1 MIAANGVAAKR
12 AWVWAGLLAALVLAV
27 SMLAGVASHR
37 AFADE
42 ATGYVSIAGVVGIDE
57 TAVFSTVPEAV
68 EAIASC
74 DATAQAAD
82 PAGAALVIH
91 GTVSVDA
98 QAVPNG
104 SFDLVYPV
112 DGSTCA
118 IVGADGAACLVSTD
132 SSGAG
137 RTPVFSNGGGSL
149 VVRGVTV
156 QGPLGLSCRDSL
168 VIDGSSFN
176 APISCSAGGVAD
188 VSGNVFA
195 SSGAPS
201 AALYAELLG
210 ADSTLSF
217 ASNRVSGYAAGIA
230 VSAQQGGPGVRLRV
244 TSNTFALDAA
254 AVGYDADGS
263 YVVSLGNGPWAPSS
277 VACDGNAVEGSLA
290 FFMLANSCTIGV
302 WGSDGLVATGVAAGD
317 LNADAVVSLFE
328 LAGLGSADMQNFA
341 PVTVGSSFAGTEVA
355 AQVAAAAAIL
365 VPGSGE
371 VEAAADENLPVS
383 VTVTYDGNG
392 ATAGEVPAPVSVEGG
407 QPVTVAHMG
416 SLICAGCLFSGWNTA
431 PDGSGV
437 FYAAGQVIWPESDV
451 VLYAQWTP
459 NGTVGTVAVVDQYDE
474 GRAA

>member
-1 MIAANGVAAKR
+1 MDAANGVVAKR
-12 AWVWAGLLAALVLAV
+12 ALVIAGLLAVLVV
-27 SMLAGVASHR
+27 VAGVLVGSAPRR
-37 AFADE
+37 ALADE
-42 ATGYVSIAGVVGIDE
+42 PTDYVSISGVVGIDE
-57 TAVFSTVPEAV
+57 TAVFSTIPEAV
-68 EAIASC
+68 GAIASC
-74 DATAQAAD
+74 DAAAQAAD

-91 GTVSVDA
+91 GTVTVDA
-98 QAVPNG
+98 QDAPGG

-112 DGSTCA
+112 DGSTYA
-118 IVGADGAACLVSTD
+118 IVGADGSSCLVTTD
-132 SSGAG
+132 SSSAG

-149 VVRGVTV
+149 VVRGVAV

-176 APISCSAGGVAD
+176 APISCSVGGVAD

-210 ADSTLSF
+210 ADSSLSF
-217 ASNRVSGYAAGIA
+217 ASNRVSGYAAGLS

-244 TSNTFALDAA
+244 TSNTFLLDAA
-254 AVGYDADGS
+254 AVGYDAGGS
-263 YVVSLGNGPWAPSS
+263 YVASLGNGPWAPSS
-277 VACDGNAVEGSLA
+277 IACDGNAVEGSLS
-290 FFMLANSCTIGV
+290 FFMLANSCLIGV
-302 WGSDGLVATGVAAGD
+302 WGDDGLLTTGIAAGD
-317 LNADAVVSLFE
+317 VNADSVVALFE
-328 LAGLGSADMQNFA
+328 LAGFGSAGAQDVA
-341 PVTVGSSFAGTEVA
+341 AVTVSPSYAGTEVA
-355 AQVAAAAAIL
+355 AQVAAA
-365 VPGSGE
+365 SE
-371 VEAAADENLPVS
+371 VLAPSVVEVAVVEEPPAP

-392 ATAGEVPAPVSVEGG
+392 ATAGEVPAVASSENG

-437 FYAAGQVIWPESDV
+437 FYAAGQVIWPEADV
-451 VLYAQWTP
+451 VLYAQWVP